1 MTERLAS
8 MLCLMCDRMLRH
20 VKFRH
25 VANDVKLEMKS
36 RALLYLV
43 KRLLRCWSQSKGKAF
58 SYITRSIWLAFLNE
72 LSWQQRYDRRQK
84 LAKDL
89 VLQGLTQEEIYEM
102 LYAQKDS
109 RGDS

>member
-1 MTERLAS
+1 
-8 MLCLMCDRMLRH
+8 
-20 VKFRH
+20 
-25 VANDVKLEMKS
+25 MKS

-43 KRLLRCWSQSKGKAF
+43 KRLLRCWSQPKGKAF

-72 LSWQQRYDRRQK
+72 LAWQQRYDRRQK

-102 LYAQKDS
+102 LYAQKDN
-109 RGDS
+109 RGES